1 MTSSWRNIRA
11 IAGKELRSYY
21 SSPVA
26 WVLLGLFGT
35 LFGTFFAAGLLGF
48 LAASMSQF
56 GGPQRPVNVN
66 NDLISP
72 VLHNAAVIILFI
84 VPMITMRSYAEE
96 KRSGT
101 IELLLTSP
109 LKDVEIV
116 IGKFLAGM
124 GMYVGLLGVS
134 ALFMSVLFLTGNPAW
149 KPVLSGYLGLLLLG
163 GGFVALGLVLSS
175 LTNNQMVAGASSFVL
190 FLVLWV
196 TGWFVDSVG
205 PRTGEVLSYLSII
218 EHFGDFAKGII
229 DTKHIVYYLS
239 VIAFGLFLTTKSVDT
254 ERWRG

>member
-1 MTSSWRNIRA
+1 MANSWHNIRA
-11 IAGKELRSYY
+11 IAGKELRTFY

-26 WVLLGLFGT
+26 WVLLALFAT
-35 LFGTFFAAGLLGF
+35 VFGTFFAAGLLAF
-48 LAASMSQF
+48 LQASMAQF

-66 NDLISP
+66 NDLIGP
-72 VLHNAAVIILFI
+72 VFHNAAVIILFI
-84 VPMITMRSYAEE
+84 IPMITMRSYAEE
-96 KRSGT
+96 KRTGT

-116 IGKFLAGM
+116 LGKFLAAM
-124 GMYVGLLGVS
+124 GMYCGLLAV
-134 ALFMSVLFLTGNPAW
+134 SVLFLSVPFLTGNPAW

-163 GGFVALGLVLSS
+163 GGFIALGLVLSS
-175 LTNNQMVAGASSFVL
+175 LTNNQMVAGVSTFVL

-205 PRTGEVLSYLSII
+205 ARTGEILRNLSII
-218 EHFGDFAKGII
+218 EHFSDFARGII

-239 VIAFGLFLTTKSVDT
+239 VIAFGLYLTAKSVDT
-254 ERWRG
+254 ARWRG

>member
-11 IAGKELRSYY
+11 IAGKELRSFY

-35 LFGTFFAAGLLGF
+35 LFGVFFAANLLNF
-48 LAASMSQF
+48 LQASMSQF

-66 NDLISP
+66 NELIGP
-72 VLHNAAVIILFI
+72 LLHNTAVLFLFF

-109 LKDVEIV
+109 LKDVEIL
-116 IGKFLAGM
+116 IGKYLAAM
-124 GMYVGLLGVS
+124 GMYCGLLAVS

-149 KPVLSGYLGLLLLG
+149 KPVLSGYVGLFLLG
-163 GGFVALGLVLSS
+163 SGFVALGLAFSS
-175 LTNNQMVAGASSFVL
+175 MTNNQTVAGASSFVL
-190 FLVLWV
+190 VLVLWV
-196 TGWFVDSVG
+196 TSWFVDSAG

-218 EHFGDFAKGII
+218 EHFSDFAKGII

-239 VIAFGLFLTTKSVDT
+239 VIAFGLFLTAKSVDA